1 MSEKPSPSAVYVAFG
16 TLAVI
21 AGGTMTPIG
30 AVMNATEVV
39 VKYADPKYPG
49 MTLLVLGGILLVLG
63 AVMLV
68 IGLYSLAAGVD
79 YLVAKAPVDAP
90 TVDAPTEDASTE
102 AS

>member
-1 MSEKPSPSAVYVAFG
+1 
-16 TLAVI
+16 
-21 AGGTMTPIG
+21 
-30 AVMNATEVV
+30 
-39 VKYADPKYPG
+39 

-90 TVDAPTEDASTE
+90 MEDAPTEAT
-102 AS
+102 